1 MATCMI
7 GMSGG
12 VDSSVAA
19 LRLMEAGYECIGVT
33 MKLYSGSEEGTCC
46 SLSDVEDAKSV
57 CARLGIPHYTLN
69 FTREFERDVMGPFA
83 ASYEAGLT
91 PNPCIDCNRHLKFQA
106 MWQRARE
113 LGCDFVATGHYAR
126 IAAAGDALRLKK
138 AADPEKDQ
146 TYVLYFLSQEQ
157 LRHTLFPLGELT
169 KAQVREIAAAH
180 GFVNAQKQDSQ
191 DICFVPDGDYGAF
204 LERFTGKR
212 YESGDFIDR
221 DGKILGRHRGAVR
234 YTLGQRKGLG
244 VSAETRL
251 YVTAK
256 DMGKNTVTLGSNG
269 ELFSSE
275 LTADHL
281 TLQGE
286 IPAEGLALRGKIRYR
301 QTEKPC
307 RVFRMGEDLLRVK
320 FDSPQR
326 AVTPGQALVLY
337 DGDTVFGGGTIRESE
352 KPAR

>member
-138 AADPEKDQ
+138 AADAEKDQ

-212 YESGDFIDR
+212 YESGVFIDR

-244 VSAETRL
+244 VSAET
-251 YVTAK
+251 TW
-256 DMGKNTVTLGSNG
+256 
-269 ELFSSE
+269 
-275 LTADHL
+275 
-281 TLQGE
+281 
-286 IPAEGLALRGKIRYR
+286 
-301 QTEKPC
+301 EKT
-307 RVFRMGEDLLRVK
+307 R
-320 FDSPQR
+320 
-326 AVTPGQALVLY
+326 
-337 DGDTVFGGGTIRESE
+337 
-352 KPAR
+352 

>member
-1 MATCMI
+1 M
-7 GMSGG
+7 
-12 VDSSVAA
+12 
-19 LRLMEAGYECIGVT
+19 
-33 MKLYSGSEEGTCC
+33 
-46 SLSDVEDAKSV
+46 
-57 CARLGIPHYTLN
+57 
-69 FTREFERDVMGPFA
+69 
-83 ASYEAGLT
+83 
-91 PNPCIDCNRHLKFQA
+91 
-106 MWQRARE
+106 
-113 LGCDFVATGHYAR
+113 
-126 IAAAGDALRLKK
+126 
-138 AADPEKDQ
+138 
-146 TYVLYFLSQEQ
+146 
-157 LRHTLFPLGELT
+157 
-169 KAQVREIAAAH
+169 
-180 GFVNAQKQDSQ
+180 
-191 DICFVPDGDYGAF
+191 PDGDYGAF

-256 DMGKNTVTLGSNG
+256 DMEKNTVTLGSNG

-275 LTADHL
+275 LMADHL

-301 QTEKPC
+301 QTEQPC
-307 RVFRMGEDLLRVK
+307 RVFRMGEDLLRVE

>member
-138 AADPEKDQ
+138 AADAEKDQ

-212 YESGDFIDR
+212 YESGVFIDR
-221 DGKILGRHRGAVR
+221 DGKIAALCDGQGHEKKHGDPGQQRG
-234 YTLGQRKGLG
+234 
-244 VSAETRL
+244 
-251 YVTAK
+251 
-256 DMGKNTVTLGSNG
+256 TVLLRTDGGPSYPAGGDPCGGTGS
-269 ELFSSE
+269 
-275 LTADHL
+275 
-281 TLQGE
+281 
-286 IPAEGLALRGKIRYR
+286 P
-301 QTEKPC
+301 
-307 RVFRMGEDLLRVK
+307 GEDPLPADGTAL
-320 FDSPQR
+320 
-326 AVTPGQALVLY
+326 PGVP
-337 DGDTVFGGGTIRESE
+337 DG
-352 KPAR
+352 